1 MNIKNLFA
9 VSAALAICIS
19 FTACSENNSSKK
31 NKTSSAAESNNEM
44 SAEIPAKIT
53 VSPKSKLTEREY
65 KGYYIANG
73 ITTGIN
79 LHAPEGLTVTDCETF
94 ENSDGTFTCMP
105 ECVPTASKPFVISD
119 ESGKDNMNF
128 FASAGPGQEE
138 FKKITK
144 ELYEE
149 EYVKGVSDYF
159 TDVEIKDFESF
170 EIENY
175 PALKAVIKAEY
186 NGETFEQTQVILDVA
201 EYGCQSG
208 YMYTITYTDYSGT
221 LKENIQDSIDSI
233 DECNSLNI
241 WRAYKNPEDAAAAKE
256 NGTYTIYGN
265 VDKYK
270 KKAVTATTYTYVTKS
285 SRIKDVEELRK
296 KFSVTFKRRT
306 EDENNEDDLNA
317 VYESSGE
324 STQTT
329 IDMEMVERFKKQH
342 GIESVSYTHL
352 RAHET

>member
-144 ELYEE
+144 ESYEE

-221 LKENIQDSIDSI
+221 LKEKIQDSIDSI

-270 KKAVTATTYTYVTKS
+270 KKAGTATTYTYVTKS

-296 KFSVTFKRRT
+296 KFSITFKRRT

-342 GIESVSYTHL
+342 GIE
-352 RAHET
+352 

>member
-31 NKTSSAAESNNEM
+31 SKTSSAAESNNEM

-144 ELYEE
+144 ESYEE

-221 LKENIQDSIDSI
+221 LKEKIQDSIDSI

-270 KKAVTATTYTYVTKS
+270 KKAVTAATYTYVTKT
-285 SRIKDVEELRK
+285 SRINDVEELRK
-296 KFSVTFKRRT
+296 KFSITFKRRT

-317 VYESSGE
+317 VYESGGE

-342 GIESVSYTHL
+342 GIE
-352 RAHET
+352 

>member
-31 NKTSSAAESNNEM
+31 NKTSSA
-44 SAEIPAKIT
+44 AEIPAKIT

-144 ELYEE
+144 ESYEE

-221 LKENIQDSIDSI
+221 LKEKIQDSIDSI

-296 KFSVTFKRRT
+296 KFSITFKRRT

-329 IDMEMVERFKKQH
+329 ID
-342 GIESVSYTHL
+342 ESGCRRL
-352 RAHET
+352 LE

>member
-144 ELYEE
+144 ESYEE
-149 EYVKGVSDYF
+149 EYVKG
-159 TDVEIKDFESF
+159 
-170 EIENY
+170 
-175 PALKAVIKAEY
+175 L
-186 NGETFEQTQVILDVA
+186 L
-201 EYGCQSG
+201 
-208 YMYTITYTDYSGT
+208 
-221 LKENIQDSIDSI
+221 
-233 DECNSLNI
+233 
-241 WRAYKNPEDAAAAKE
+241 
-256 NGTYTIYGN
+256 
-265 VDKYK
+265 
-270 KKAVTATTYTYVTKS
+270 
-285 SRIKDVEELRK
+285 
-296 KFSVTFKRRT
+296 
-306 EDENNEDDLNA
+306 
-317 VYESSGE
+317 
-324 STQTT
+324 
-329 IDMEMVERFKKQH
+329 H
-342 GIESVSYTHL
+342 
-352 RAHET
+352 

>member
-144 ELYEE
+144 ESYEE

-221 LKENIQDSIDSI
+221 LKEKIQDSIDSI

-265 VDKYK
+265 PNKYK
-270 KKAVTATTYTYVTKS
+270 KGSVTAKAYTTIAKA
-285 SRIKDVEELRK
+285 SRIKDIEDIRK
-296 KFSVTFKRRT
+296 KYSAAFKRIT
-306 EDENNEDDLNA
+306 ASEDENNE
-317 VYESSGE
+317 VYESDDE

-329 IDMEMVERFKKQH
+329 IDMEMVEKFKKQH
-342 GIESVSYTHL
+342 DID
-352 RAHET
+352 

>member
-1 MNIKNLFA
+1 MQ
-9 VSAALAICIS
+9 SSSSRSLA
-19 FTACSENNSSKK
+19 
-31 NKTSSAAESNNEM
+31 
-44 SAEIPAKIT
+44 PAKRMMGSMKAMVT
-53 VSPKSKLTEREY
+53 MESTTPSPATHQMKSVKYRE
-65 KGYYIANG
+65 
-73 ITTGIN
+73 
-79 LHAPEGLTVTDCETF
+79 
-94 ENSDGTFTCMP
+94 
-105 ECVPTASKPFVISD
+105 AS
-119 ESGKDNMNF
+119 SG
-128 FASAGPGQEE
+128 
-138 FKKITK
+138 
-144 ELYEE
+144 
-149 EYVKGVSDYF
+149 
-159 TDVEIKDFESF
+159 
-170 EIENY
+170 
-175 PALKAVIKAEY
+175 IKAEY

-221 LKENIQDSIDSI
+221 LKEKIQDSIDSI

-296 KFSVTFKRRT
+296 KFSITFKRRT

-342 GIESVSYTHL
+342 GIE
-352 RAHET
+352 

>member
-31 NKTSSAAESNNEM
+31 NKTSSEAESNNEM

-144 ELYEE
+144 ESYEE

-221 LKENIQDSIDSI
+221 LKEKIQDSIDSI

-296 KFSVTFKRRT
+296 KFSITFKRRT

-342 GIESVSYTHL
+342 GIE
-352 RAHET
+352 

>member
-144 ELYEE
+144 ESYEE

-221 LKENIQDSIDSI
+221 LKEKIQDSIDSI

-285 SRIKDVEELRK
+285 SIIKDVEELRK
-296 KFSVTFKRRT
+296 KFSITFKRRT

-342 GIESVSYTHL
+342 GIE
-352 RAHET
+352 

>member
-128 FASAGPGQEE
+128 FVSAGPGQEE

-144 ELYEE
+144 ESYEE

-296 KFSVTFKRRT
+296 KFSITFKRRT

-317 VYESSGE
+317 VYESGGK

-342 GIESVSYTHL
+342 GIE
-352 RAHET
+352 

>member
-144 ELYEE
+144 ESYEE

-221 LKENIQDSIDSI
+221 LKEKIQDSIDSI

-296 KFSVTFKRRT
+296 KFSITFKRRT

-317 VYESSGE
+317 VYESGGE

-342 GIESVSYTHL
+342 GIE
-352 RAHET
+352 

>member
-31 NKTSSAAESNNEM
+31 NKTSSA
-44 SAEIPAKIT
+44 AEIPAKIT

-144 ELYEE
+144 ESYEE

-221 LKENIQDSIDSI
+221 LKEKIQDSIDSI

-296 KFSVTFKRRT
+296 KFSITFKRRT

-342 GIESVSYTHL
+342 GIE
-352 RAHET
+352 

>member
-144 ELYEE
+144 ESYEE

-221 LKENIQDSIDSI
+221 LKEKIQDSIDSI

-296 KFSVTFKRRT
+296 KFSITFKRRT

-342 GIESVSYTHL
+342 GIE
-352 RAHET
+352 

>member
-144 ELYEE
+144 ESYEE

-221 LKENIQDSIDSI
+221 LKEKIQDSIDSI

-296 KFSVTFKRRT
+296 KFSITFKRRT

-329 IDMEMVERFKKQH
+329 IDMEMV
-342 GIESVSYTHL
+342 
-352 RAHET
+352 

>member
-144 ELYEE
+144 ESYEE

-296 KFSVTFKRRT
+296 KFSVTFKRRI

-342 GIESVSYTHL
+342 GIE
-352 RAHET
+352 

>member
-144 ELYEE
+144 ESFEE

-221 LKENIQDSIDSI
+221 LKEKIQDSIDSI

-296 KFSVTFKRRT
+296 KFSITFKRRT

-342 GIESVSYTHL
+342 GIE
-352 RAHET
+352 

>member
-105 ECVPTASKPFVISD
+105 ECVPTASKPYVISD

-144 ELYEE
+144 ESYEE

-221 LKENIQDSIDSI
+221 LKEKIQDSIDSI

-296 KFSVTFKRRT
+296 KFSITFKRRT

-342 GIESVSYTHL
+342 GIE
-352 RAHET
+352 

>member
-1 MNIKNLFA
+1 MMKMKKLFA
-9 VSAALAICIS
+9 ASAAFVICLGLS
-19 FTACSENNSSKK
+19 ACNENKSSKESEASSEAGS
-31 NKTSSAAESNNEM
+31 NDETSIA
-44 SAEIPAKIT
+44 IPAKIT

-144 ELYEE
+144 ESYEE

-186 NGETFEQTQVILDVA
+186 NGESFEQTQVVLDVA
-201 EYGCQSG
+201 EFGCQSG
-208 YMYTITYTDYSGT
+208 YMYNITYTDYSGN
-221 LKENIQDSIDSI
+221 LKDKIQDSIDSI
-233 DECNSLNI
+233 DVCNALTL
-241 WRAYKNPEDAAAAKE
+241 WRAYNNPDDAAAAQKNGEKISSDNKISNPKITTAVSAPKE
-256 NGTYTIYGN
+256 
-265 VDKYK
+265 
-270 KKAVTATTYTYVTKS
+270 AVTTVVITKS
-285 SRIKDVEELRK
+285 EKMESVMQYIEDIKTTKITIDEDARIKFNDIY
-296 KFSVTFKRRT
+296 
-306 EDENNEDDLNA
+306 N
-317 VYESSGE
+317 
-324 STQTT
+324 
-329 IDMEMVERFKKQH
+329 
-342 GIESVSYTHL
+342 
-352 RAHET
+352 

>member
-19 FTACSENNSSKK
+19 LTACSENNSSKK

-144 ELYEE
+144 ESYEE

-221 LKENIQDSIDSI
+221 LKEKIQDSIDSI

-296 KFSVTFKRRT
+296 KFSITFKRRT

-342 GIESVSYTHL
+342 GIE
-352 RAHET
+352 

>member
-31 NKTSSAAESNNEM
+31 NKTSSEAESNNEM

-144 ELYEE
+144 ESYEE

-186 NGETFEQTQVILDVA
+186 NGETFEQTLVILDVA

-221 LKENIQDSIDSI
+221 LKEKIQDSIDSI

-296 KFSVTFKRRT
+296 KFSITFKRRT

-342 GIESVSYTHL
+342 GIE
-352 RAHET
+352 

>member
-1 MNIKNLFA
+1 MMKMKKLFA
-9 VSAALAICIS
+9 ASAAFVICLGLS
-19 FTACSENNSSKK
+19 ACNENKSSKESEASSEAGS
-31 NKTSSAAESNNEM
+31 NDETSIA
-44 SAEIPAKIT
+44 IPAKIT

-144 ELYEE
+144 ESYEE

-186 NGETFEQTQVILDVA
+186 NGETFEQTQVVLDVA
-201 EYGCQSG
+201 EFGCQSG
-208 YMYTITYTDYSGT
+208 YMYNITYTDYSGN
-221 LKENIQDSIDSI
+221 LKDKIQDSIDSI
-233 DECNSLNI
+233 DVCNALTL
-241 WRAYKNPEDAAAAKE
+241 WRAYNNPDDAAAAQKNGEKISSDNKISNPKITTAVSAPKE
-256 NGTYTIYGN
+256 
-265 VDKYK
+265 
-270 KKAVTATTYTYVTKS
+270 AVTTVVITKS
-285 SRIKDVEELRK
+285 EKMESVMQYIEDIKTTKITIDEDARIKFNDIY
-296 KFSVTFKRRT
+296 
-306 EDENNEDDLNA
+306 N
-317 VYESSGE
+317 
-324 STQTT
+324 
-329 IDMEMVERFKKQH
+329 
-342 GIESVSYTHL
+342 
-352 RAHET
+352 

>member
-144 ELYEE
+144 ESYEE

-221 LKENIQDSIDSI
+221 LKEKIQDSIDSI

-270 KKAVTATTYTYVTKS
+270 KKAVTAATYTYVTKS

-296 KFSVTFKRRT
+296 KFSITFKRRT

-317 VYESSGE
+317 VYESGGE

-342 GIESVSYTHL
+342 GIE
-352 RAHET
+352 

>member
-144 ELYEE
+144 ESYEE

-186 NGETFEQTQVILDVA
+186 NRETFQQTQVILDVA

-296 KFSVTFKRRT
+296 KFSITFKRRT

-317 VYESSGE
+317 VYESGGE

-342 GIESVSYTHL
+342 GIE
-352 RAHET
+352 

>member
-144 ELYEE
+144 ESYEE
-149 EYVKGVSDYF
+149 EYIKGVSDYF

-221 LKENIQDSIDSI
+221 LKEKIQDSIDSI

-296 KFSVTFKRRT
+296 KFSITFKRRT

-329 IDMEMVERFKKQH
+329 IDME
-342 GIESVSYTHL
+342 ICLLYTSD
-352 RAHET
+352 AADD

>member
-144 ELYEE
+144 ESYEE

-296 KFSVTFKRRT
+296 KFSITFKRRT

-342 GIESVSYTHL
+342 GIE
-352 RAHET
+352 

>member
-105 ECVPTASKPFVISD
+105 ECVPTASKPFVISN

-144 ELYEE
+144 ESYEE

-221 LKENIQDSIDSI
+221 LKEKIQDSIDSI

-296 KFSVTFKRRT
+296 KFSITFKRRT

-342 GIESVSYTHL
+342 GIE
-352 RAHET
+352 

>member
-119 ESGKDNMNF
+119 ESRKDNMNF

-144 ELYEE
+144 ESYEE

-221 LKENIQDSIDSI
+221 LKEKIQDSIDSI

-296 KFSVTFKRRT
+296 KFSITFKRRT

-342 GIESVSYTHL
+342 GIE
-352 RAHET
+352 

>member
-119 ESGKDNMNF
+119 ESGKDNTNF

-138 FKKITK
+138 FRKITK
-144 ELYEE
+144 ESYEE

-221 LKENIQDSIDSI
+221 LKEKIQDSIDSI

-296 KFSVTFKRRT
+296 KFSITFKRRT

-342 GIESVSYTHL
+342 GIE
-352 RAHET
+352 

>member
-144 ELYEE
+144 ESYEE
-149 EYVKGVSDYF
+149 EYIKGVSDYF
-159 TDVEIKDFESF
+159 TDVKIKDFESF

-221 LKENIQDSIDSI
+221 LKEKIQDSIDSI

-296 KFSVTFKRRT
+296 KFSITFKRRT

-329 IDMEMVERFKKQH
+329 IDMEMVERFRKQH
-342 GIESVSYTHL
+342 GIE
-352 RAHET
+352 

>member
-19 FTACSENNSSKK
+19 FTAYSENNSSKK
-31 NKTSSAAESNNEM
+31 NKTSSA
-44 SAEIPAKIT
+44 AEIPAKIT

-144 ELYEE
+144 ESYEE

-221 LKENIQDSIDSI
+221 LKEKIQDSIDSI

-296 KFSVTFKRRT
+296 KFSITFKRRT

-342 GIESVSYTHL
+342 GIE
-352 RAHET
+352 

>member
-144 ELYEE
+144 ESYEE

-175 PALKAVIKAEY
+175 PALKAVIIAEY

-221 LKENIQDSIDSI
+221 LKEKIQDSIDSI

-296 KFSVTFKRRT
+296 KFSITFKRRT

-342 GIESVSYTHL
+342 GIE
-352 RAHET
+352 

>member
-144 ELYEE
+144 ESYEE

-296 KFSVTFKRRT
+296 KFSITFKRRT

-317 VYESSGE
+317 VYESGGE

-342 GIESVSYTHL
+342 GIE
-352 RAHET
+352 

>member
-94 ENSDGTFTCMP
+94 ENSNGTFTCMP

-144 ELYEE
+144 ESYEE

-221 LKENIQDSIDSI
+221 LKEKIQDSIDSI

-296 KFSVTFKRRT
+296 KFSITFKRRT

-342 GIESVSYTHL
+342 GIE
-352 RAHET
+352 

>member
-144 ELYEE
+144 ESYEE

-342 GIESVSYTHL
+342 GIE
-352 RAHET
+352 

>member
-144 ELYEE
+144 ESYEE

-221 LKENIQDSIDSI
+221 LKEKIQDSIDSI

-256 NGTYTIYGN
+256 NSTYTIYGN

-296 KFSVTFKRRT
+296 KFSVTFKRRI

-342 GIESVSYTHL
+342 GIE
-352 RAHET
+352 

>member
-144 ELYEE
+144 ESYKE

-221 LKENIQDSIDSI
+221 LKEKIQDSIDSI

-270 KKAVTATTYTYVTKS
+270 KKAVTAATYTYVTKS

-296 KFSVTFKRRT
+296 KFSITFKRRT

-329 IDMEMVERFKKQH
+329 IDMEMVERFRKQH
-342 GIESVSYTHL
+342 GIE
-352 RAHET
+352 

>member
-144 ELYEE
+144 ESYEE

-221 LKENIQDSIDSI
+221 LKEKIQDSIDSI

-285 SRIKDVEELRK
+285 SRIKDVEEIRK
-296 KFSVTFKRRT
+296 KFSITFKRRT

-342 GIESVSYTHL
+342 GIE
-352 RAHET
+352 

>member
-31 NKTSSAAESNNEM
+31 NKTSSAAESNDEM
-44 SAEIPAKIT
+44 SVEIPAKVT
-53 VSPKSKLTEREY
+53 VSPKNKLTEREHE
-65 KGYYIANG
+65 GFYIANG

-144 ELYEE
+144 ESYEE

-221 LKENIQDSIDSI
+221 LKEKIQDSIDSI

-265 VDKYK
+265 LDKYK

-296 KFSVTFKRRT
+296 KFSITFKRRT

-329 IDMEMVERFKKQH
+329 IDMEMVERFRKQH
-342 GIESVSYTHL
+342 GIE
-352 RAHET
+352 

>member
-144 ELYEE
+144 ESYEE

-296 KFSVTFKRRT
+296 KFSITFKRRT

-329 IDMEMVERFKKQH
+329 IDMEMVERFRKQH
-342 GIESVSYTHL
+342 GIE
-352 RAHET
+352 